1 MIKSKIQKA
10 TARFR
15 EKRNP
20 LISEEEA
27 LQKARDNFMKALTEC
42 LILACLSKG
51 DRYGYEISQSIKAYS
66 GGCFRIPE
74 GSMYPTLYRMLE
86 RGYITSYNSDGEK
99 RQLRIYYQITPAS
112 RDHLKALM
120 DAYGEAHTGYQTVL
134 TATQARLL

>member
-15 EKRNP
+15 ENEIQ

-66 GGCFRIPE
+66 ADVFVFR
-74 GSMYPTLYRMLE
+74 
-86 RGYITSYNSDGEK
+86 
-99 RQLRIYYQITPAS
+99 
-112 RDHLKALM
+112 KALCTPRYI
-120 DAYGEAHTGYQTVL
+120 AC
-134 TATQARLL
+134 